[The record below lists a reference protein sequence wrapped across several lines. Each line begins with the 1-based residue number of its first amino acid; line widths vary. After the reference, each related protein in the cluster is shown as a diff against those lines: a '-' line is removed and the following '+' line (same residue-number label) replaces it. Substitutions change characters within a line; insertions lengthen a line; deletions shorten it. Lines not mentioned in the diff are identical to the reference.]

1 MKQPLNHWLRAIG
14 ITVEKPE
21 RMIISETDLFT
32 LIEIN
37 NDGAVASP
45 SMTLPQLNAHVVKT
59 YGEQPL
65 KYFNE
70 YKRLKIIHLKSGTVK
85 DLAVKIDL

>member
-1 MKQPLNHWLRAIG
+1 MRPFNTWLKYIG
-14 ITVEKPE
+14 IEIQKPE
-21 RMIISETDLFT
+21 PMVYSESDLFV
-32 LIEIN
+32 LVEIN
-37 NDGAVASP
+37 NDGAVTSP
-45 SMTLPQLNAHVVKT
+45 TMDLRQMNEHVVKI

-65 KYFNE
+65 RYFNE